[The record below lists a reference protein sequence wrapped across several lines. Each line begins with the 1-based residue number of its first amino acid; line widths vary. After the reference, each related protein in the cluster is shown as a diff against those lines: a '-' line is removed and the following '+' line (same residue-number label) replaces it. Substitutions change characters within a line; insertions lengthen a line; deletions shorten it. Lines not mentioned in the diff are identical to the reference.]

1 MPLLPGDKLCPYEIL
16 SPIDA
21 GGIQPS
27 TRTIGVM
34 VGSMT
39 RQKGGVAAGA
49 KAHSEIRIMHTI
61 GAHAIPSLSFSNCWV
76 TVSSPGLSATST
88 LALEWS
94 RQVETAGNGVLG
106 DTFRSARANVGLR

>member
-1 MPLLPGDKLCPYEIL
+1 MPLSPGDKLGPYEIL

-49 KAHSEIRIMHTI
+49 KANSEIHIVHTI
-61 GAHAIPSLSFSNCWV
+61 GAMPYPPS
-76 TVSSPGLSATST
+76 
-88 LALEWS
+88 
-94 RQVETAGNGVLG
+94 
-106 DTFRSARANVGLR
+106 RSAIVG